1 MLLLKKNDFE
11 IQSDRRLVKASE
23 IATVKT
29 AEDIVAGAEAEA
41 ARIREDAK
49 AAFEAEKKRG
59 YDEGLQ
65 AGKLE
70 IAMQKLDQVDQSV
83 AFMESVEGKMAD
95 IVMKALRSCVE
106 EIGDREMVVNIVR
119 KTMKAVIRT
128 QRKVTLKVAP
138 EMAAS
143 VKERLSSL
151 LAAYPTIETFDIVE
165 DARLAGPACILETE
179 AGVADASVDTQLAAI
194 ERSLARHLSGKAVND
209 GKTGETGDPGKAG
222 TSKEP
227 EETPQS

>member
-29 AEDIVAGAEAEA
+29 AEDLVAAAEAEA
-41 ARIREDAK
+41 ARIREEAK
-49 AAFEAEKKRG
+49 AAFEAERQRG

-65 AGKLE
+65 AGNLE

-138 EMAAS
+138 EMAAT
-143 VKERLSSL
+143 VRERLSSL
-151 LAAYPTIETFDIVE
+151 LAAYSTIETFDVVE

-194 ERSLARHLSGKAVND
+194 ERSLARHLSGRAGTSD
-209 GKTGETGDPGKAG
+209 AAGDSGASGETGG
-222 TSKEP
+222 TPLS
-227 EETPQS
+227 